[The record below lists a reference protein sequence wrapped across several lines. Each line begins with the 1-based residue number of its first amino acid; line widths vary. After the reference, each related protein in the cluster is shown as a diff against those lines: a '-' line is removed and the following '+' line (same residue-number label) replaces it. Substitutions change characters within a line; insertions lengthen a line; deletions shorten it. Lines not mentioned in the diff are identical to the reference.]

1 MNIYGLNQNLTRW
14 RKLNNSLSSDIYQKF
29 KDAYLVYR
37 YQEKFNI
44 LRSIYMVFSLSCNF
58 VLKNINSKIVK

>member
-14 RKLNNSLSSDIYQKF
+14 RKLNKSLSSDIYQKL
-29 KDAYLVYR
+29 KDAYLIYR

-44 LRSIYMVFSLSCNF
+44 LRSIYMVFSLSF
-58 VLKNINSKIVK
+58 YFFLKNLNSKIAK